1 MTTQLI
7 RNLSVALLAAASM
20 YAQGSQT
27 LTVQIPFGF
36 HAGTSV
42 LPSGE
47 YTVDT
52 AAGPGVVRLRSAD
65 SKSAVMILS
74 MSVQA
79 PGPPSQGKLV
89 FHKYGDEYFL
99 SQIWKAGNNTGCELR
114 KSRREIEVAANARRG
129 IESIMAKK

>member
-1 MTTQLI
+1 MKNQLI
-7 RNLSVALLAAASM
+7 RNVSVALLAAASM
-20 YAQGSQT
+20 YAQGSQK
-27 LTVQIPFGF
+27 LTVQVPFGF
-36 HAGTSV
+36 HVGAST

-52 AAGPGVVRLRSAD
+52 GTAPGIVRLRSAD
-65 SKSAVMILS
+65 SKAAVMILS

-129 IESIMAKK
+129 VESIMARK